1 MQRLWNMLLTAIAPI
16 LWGTTYVITTEWLP
30 ANRPLLVGVMRAL
43 PIGLIFLALGRQLPK
58 GIWWWRSLV
67 LGALNIGFF
76 FPLLFIAAYRL
87 PGGIAAT
94 LGALQPFIVAF
105 WGWVVLKER
114 VSSRLLL
121 MAGLGVLGVGM
132 MLLNPQAQLDAWGM
146 LAAFG
151 GAMLYGV
158 GITLNKHWGRP
169 VPLLTYTAWQ
179 LVVGGLMIV
188 PIALLVEGL
197 PPAFTTSNWLG
208 FGLIGLVNTGVAY
221 LFWFR
226 GIERLKT
233 STMSFLILLSPV
245 SATVLGWL
253 VLDQRLS
260 WLQMLGAS
268 VVLASI
274 VLSQL
279 PSRQPTPRLQVARGS
294 SGQG

>member
-121 MAGLGVLGVGM
+121 MAGLGVVGVGM

-188 PIALLVEGL
+188 PIALLIEG
-197 PPAFTTSNWLG
+197 PPSVFTTSNWLG

-260 WLQMLGAS
+260 WLQMLGAL

-279 PSRQPTPRLQVARGS
+279 PSRQPTPRLQVAREA

>member
-1 MQRLWNMLLTAIAPI
+1 MQRLWNMLLTAIAPM

-114 VSSRLLL
+114 VTSRLLL
-121 MAGLGVLGVGM
+121 MAGLGVVGVGM
-132 MLLNPQAQLDAWGM
+132 MLLNPQAQTHAWGM

-188 PIALLVEGL
+188 PIALLIEGP
-197 PPAFTTSNWLG
+197 PPAFTDSNWLG

-253 VLDQRLS
+253 LLDQRLS
-260 WLQMLGAS
+260 WLQMLGAL

-279 PSRQPTPRLQVARGS
+279 PSRQPTPRLVARGA

>member
-1 MQRLWNMLLTAIAPI
+1 MQRLWNMLLTAIAPM
-16 LWGTTYVITTEWLP
+16 LWGTTYIITTEWLP

-43 PIGLIFLALGRQLPK
+43 PIGLIFLAWGRQLPK

-105 WGWVVLKER
+105 WGWIVLKER

-132 MLLNPQAQLDAWGM
+132 MLISPQAQLDIWGM

-169 VPLLTYTAWQ
+169 VPLITYTAWQ

-188 PIALLVEGL
+188 PIALLIEGM
-197 PPAFTTSNWLG
+197 PPTFTPTNWLG
-208 FGLIGLVNTGVAY
+208 FGLIGIINTGIAY

-226 GIERLKT
+226 GIERLPT
-233 STMSFLILLSPV
+233 TTMSFLILLSPV
-245 SATVLGWL
+245 SATILGWL
-253 VLDQRLS
+253 VLEQRLS
-260 WLQMLGAS
+260 WLQMLGAL

-274 VLSQL
+274 VLSQM
-279 PSRQPTPRLQVARGS
+279 PNGKPAQRLQVARRS
-294 SGQG
+294 

>member
-1 MQRLWNMLLTAIAPI
+1 MLLTAIAPI

-114 VSSRLLL
+114 VTSRLLL

-188 PIALLVEGL
+188 PIALLIEGL

-260 WLQMLGAS
+260 WLQMLGAL

-279 PSRQPTPRLQVARGS
+279 PSRQPTPRLQVQPAADS
-294 SGQG
+294 ALTP

>member
-1 MQRLWNMLLTAIAPI
+1 MQRLWNMLLTAIAPM
-16 LWGTTYVITTEWLP
+16 LWGTTYIITTEWLP

-43 PIGLIFLALGRQLPK
+43 PIGLIFLAWGRQLPK

-105 WGWVVLKER
+105 WGWIVLKER
-114 VSSRLLL
+114 VTSRLLL
-121 MAGLGVLGVGM
+121 MAGLGVLGVAM
-132 MLLNPQAQLDAWGM
+132 MLISPQAQLDAWGM

-169 VPLLTYTAWQ
+169 VPLMTYTAWQ

-188 PIALLVEGL
+188 PIALLIEGM
-197 PPAFTTSNWLG
+197 PPAFTPTNWLG
-208 FGLIGLVNTGVAY
+208 FGLIGIVNTGIAY

-226 GIERLKT
+226 GIERLPT
-233 STMSFLILLSPV
+233 TTMSFLILLSPV
-245 SATVLGWL
+245 SATILGWL

-260 WLQMLGAS
+260 LLQMLGAL

-274 VLSQL
+274 IFSQM
-279 PSRQPTPRLQVARGS
+279 PNRKPAQRLQVVQRS
-294 SGQG
+294 

>member
-1 MQRLWNMLLTAIAPI
+1 MQRLWNMLLTAIAPM
-16 LWGTTYVITTEWLP
+16 LWGTTYIITTEWLP

-43 PIGLIFLALGRQLPK
+43 PIGLIFLAWGRQLPK

-105 WGWVVLKER
+105 WGWIVLKER
-114 VSSRLLL
+114 VTLRLLL
-121 MAGLGVLGVGM
+121 MAGLGVLGVAM
-132 MLLNPQAQLDAWGM
+132 MLISPQAQLDIWGM

-169 VPLLTYTAWQ
+169 VPLMTYTAWQ

-188 PIALLVEGL
+188 PLALLIEGM
-197 PPAFTTSNWLG
+197 PPVFTPTNWLG
-208 FGLIGLVNTGVAY
+208 FGIIGIVNTGIAY

-226 GIERLKT
+226 GIERLPT
-233 STMSFLILLSPV
+233 TTMSFLILLSPV
-245 SATVLGWL
+245 SATILGWL

-260 WLQMLGAS
+260 LLQMLGAL

-274 VLSQL
+274 VFSQM
-279 PSRQPTPRLQVARGS
+279 PNRKPAQRLQVAQRS
-294 SGQG
+294 

>member
-43 PIGLIFLALGRQLPK
+43 PIGLIFLALGRQFPK

-132 MLLNPQAQLDAWGM
+132 MLLNPQAQLDDWGM

-188 PIALLVEGL
+188 PIALLIEGP

-260 WLQMLGAS
+260 WLQMLGAL

-279 PSRQPTPRLQVARGS
+279 PSRQPTPRLQVARGA
-294 SGQG
+294 SGQR

>member
-114 VSSRLLL
+114 VTSRLLL
-121 MAGLGVLGVGM
+121 MAGLGVIGVGM
-132 MLLNPQAQLDAWGM
+132 MLLNPQAQLDPWGM

-188 PIALLVEGL
+188 PIALLIEG
-197 PPAFTTSNWLG
+197 PPPTFTTSNWLG

-233 STMSFLILLSPV
+233 TTMSFLILLSPV
-245 SATVLGWL
+245 SATVLGWV

-260 WLQMLGAS
+260 WLQMLGAL

-279 PSRQPTPRLQVARGS
+279 PSRQPTPRLQVARGA